1 MSDPVKAV
9 AWTRLVDAATDFA
22 TGRTKE
28 QGQALSNAA
37 KAWATASAETP
48 KASGRVVG
56 TRGNTLR
63 SGEVVPFGNSKG
75 KPIEEESDKSLEWLR
90 NAIATSVDDPSK
102 ERWREKNQKLLD
114 AIVAEQ
120 DARNGSDT
128 PNDPE
133 AF

>member
-1 MSDPVKAV
+1 MSDLVKAA
-9 AWTRLVDAATDFA
+9 AWGRLVDAATDFA

-28 QGQALSNAA
+28 QGQTLSNAA
-37 KAWATASAETP
+37 KAWATVCDADVKP
-48 KASGRVVG
+48 GRVVG

-75 KPIEEESDKSLEWLR
+75 KPIEEESDKGLEWLR

-114 AIVAEQ
+114 AIEAEQ